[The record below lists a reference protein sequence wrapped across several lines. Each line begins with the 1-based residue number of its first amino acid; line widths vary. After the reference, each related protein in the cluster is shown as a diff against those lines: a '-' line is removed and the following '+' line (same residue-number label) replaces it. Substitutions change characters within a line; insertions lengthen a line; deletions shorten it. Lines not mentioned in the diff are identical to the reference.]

1 MAYKIPR
8 SLYESGKLPEG
19 GGGICGMELCSF
31 QPASVMLFER
41 EKKNSLINKSDF
53 PILRAL
59 FQEQHLTL
67 ALDPQDAVCSESQG
81 EILLNNSTPPPPEVQ
96 IAFLANHLFFCLP
109 PNAYDPAVTLPSSL
123 PGSRRKGSW
132 RAKIPVSPPHTEP
145 FPGADL
151 SPCEEKKHFPPKI
164 AAQNWINT
172 CIE

>member
-19 GGGICGMELCSF
+19 GGGIRGMELCSF

-96 IAFLANHLFFCLP
+96 IAFLANASILLSPTQRLWSCSHIALLSP
-109 PNAYDPAVTLPSSL
+109 WLQKKGKLASQDPSLTAPHRALSRGRSQPWWGKKALPS
-123 PGSRRKGSW
+123 
-132 RAKIPVSPPHTEP
+132 
-145 FPGADL
+145 
-151 SPCEEKKHFPPKI
+151 
-164 AAQNWINT
+164 QNSCT
-172 CIE
+172 KLD